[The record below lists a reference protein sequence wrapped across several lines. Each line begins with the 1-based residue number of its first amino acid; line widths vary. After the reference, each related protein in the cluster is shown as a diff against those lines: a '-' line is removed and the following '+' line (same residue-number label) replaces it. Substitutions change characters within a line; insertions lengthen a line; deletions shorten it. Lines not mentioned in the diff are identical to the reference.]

1 MSSSLYSGS
10 SSTQPKT
17 DKLNHYDLI
26 ACNAFVECR
35 SRSTIRVRWTYKR
48 LTAHTCQYSRVT
60 RASILPIYIIKK
72 KMHKIL
78 PCWNFWMLLCL
89 NSSISCSRLDSGS
102 STNTRPLLRSWYDA
116 SAAAK
121 FIMAGGSAAGGIK
134 QIISNQLNGKKV
146 CRVCNYIVVVTNHAE
161 RCHSSKQ
168 QQYVSKEK
176 LTAVIKKNHKCIMRL
191 WNR

>member
-1 MSSSLYSGS
+1 
-10 SSTQPKT
+10 
-17 DKLNHYDLI
+17 
-26 ACNAFVECR
+26 V
-35 SRSTIRVRWTYKR
+35 
-48 LTAHTCQYSRVT
+48 
-60 RASILPIYIIKK
+60 
-72 KMHKIL
+72 
-78 PCWNFWMLLCL
+78 
-89 NSSISCSRLDSGS
+89 
-102 STNTRPLLRSWYDA
+102 

-176 LTAVIKKNHKCIMRL
+176 KEKLTAVIKKKNYKCIMRL
-191 WNR
+191 

>member
-1 MSSSLYSGS
+1 
-10 SSTQPKT
+10 
-17 DKLNHYDLI
+17 
-26 ACNAFVECR
+26 
-35 SRSTIRVRWTYKR
+35 
-48 LTAHTCQYSRVT
+48 
-60 RASILPIYIIKK
+60 
-72 KMHKIL
+72 
-78 PCWNFWMLLCL
+78 MLLCL

-161 RCHSSKQ
+161 HRHSSKQ

-176 LTAVIKKNHKCIMRL
+176 LTAVIKKKKLQMHNETLKSLTIFKL
-191 WNR
+191 FL